1 MVEGCKT
8 TLADHFQMLDWL
20 LNALDT
26 SKNKFTELSED
37 TARRPDADA
46 WLYLANCASTAWKKC
61 EKYYLKADTESP
73 AYYASILLNPQ
84 VKGLWFEETWRH
96 HDAKQTYIQP
106 ALDAVN
112 KYWQECYRGQTSH
125 ISMPSSSE
133 PMPTPAPR
141 APLIYTSAREHK
153 RLKRSHNPS
162 TMPATDFYTQYLE
175 STVLSSEAILEGK
188 LNGDL
193 NTTGDLLSADN
204 VIRWWNDRY
213 YTQPDLARFAL
224 DILAVPPMSDDCER
238 LFSGASIL
246 LDKRRR
252 RLGIDII
259 EANECLRCTFP
270 SAKDAYYDPEVA
282 HALGAA
288 MSSPSYHTLH
298 EQAAARLRASCA
310 AEEAY
315 HATEDIA
322 REQRDAEDEVVFEG
336 PVIDADDESDNGED
350 IVMPGVPE
358 TVD

>member
-1 MVEGCKT
+1 MSIGRFLNCKERIQEFCRTYKPTENAKKLKKDDILKPKHWKQLEHLHDHLEAFQEATLMVEGCKT

-125 ISMPSSSE
+125 ISMPSSSG

-213 YTQPDLARFAL
+213 YTQPFCIRHPCSTTN
-224 DILAVPPMSDDCER
+224 V
-238 LFSGASIL
+238 
-246 LDKRRR
+246 
-252 RLGIDII
+252 
-259 EANECLRCTFP
+259 
-270 SAKDAYYDPEVA
+270 
-282 HALGAA
+282 
-288 MSSPSYHTLH
+288 
-298 EQAAARLRASCA
+298 
-310 AEEAY
+310 
-315 HATEDIA
+315 
-322 REQRDAEDEVVFEG
+322 
-336 PVIDADDESDNGED
+336 
-350 IVMPGVPE
+350 
-358 TVD
+358 